1 MIYFDRKD
9 VFEGIYINKTN
20 AWKEY
25 NICHY
30 WYILNNGFK
39 IQRYVC
45 YRCHDV
51 LTMSMNLNHIAI
63 LKIKNADCCCIF
75 SRISKSEAIKLVQ
88 NID

>member
-30 WYILNNGFK
+30 WYILKFK
-39 IQRYVC
+39 DMYATDAMM
-45 YRCHDV
+45 Y
-51 LTMSMNLNHIAI
+51 
-63 LKIKNADCCCIF
+63 
-75 SRISKSEAIKLVQ
+75 
-88 NID
+88 